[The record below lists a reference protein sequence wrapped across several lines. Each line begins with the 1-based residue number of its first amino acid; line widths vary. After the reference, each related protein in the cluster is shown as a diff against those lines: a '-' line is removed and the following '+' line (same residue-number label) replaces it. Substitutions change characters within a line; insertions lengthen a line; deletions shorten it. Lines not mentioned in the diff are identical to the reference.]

1 MLVCVIHD
9 ELLEIVALP
18 VVTAEPVNI
27 TVNINETDLVFCNV
41 TIREVSDEEFTYQ
54 WQRNG
59 SDLMELPGK
68 FEGVNTSMLT
78 IINAQNEDEDTYQ
91 CVIYNGAGDSVRS
104 DEVFLSVGK
113 LSFKVHFCL
122 RSK

>member
-1 MLVCVIHD
+1 MLFCVIHD

-18 VVTAEPVNI
+18 MTTAEPANI

-104 DEVFLSVGK
+104 DEVFFSVGK
-113 LSFKVHFCL
+113 LSFKAHFCL